1 MKSFLKP
8 IFFAAVISLALVS
21 CRETNEAD
29 DLDQLRAEGA
39 DVKISDDGQ
48 KVKIKTDDKKIKI
61 KTDDDGD
68 VKKKVKI
75 DNDDN

>member
-1 MKSFLKP
+1 MKR
-8 IFFAAVISLALVS
+8 FFKVSLLLFAMSISLVA

-29 DLDQLRAEGA
+29 DMDDMTEGA
-39 DVKISDDGQ
+39 EVKVSDDGQ

-75 DNDDN
+75 DGDN